1 MRRDARS
8 TRFYTH
14 THTQNHA
21 HLMHKHQ
28 SAWLLHHNIAK
39 TPYACR
45 MKFLGKYKRNTD
57 SIQFRLNI
65 VRGRHRTAHCT
76 IDAVTNS
83 IHNAMAEIY
92 EFLGWNNHVIV
103 LFVGIVHITCELCV
117 SLFFSLSLSMCVCV
131 CTHTGCNISQAIF
144 GLDSV
149 QFSIRFRYTGLCAFD
164 SCGFRIW
171 KVKH

>member
-1 MRRDARS
+1 MTIRFNRNGWFIRDDVSINSVSNADNAIFTLYIQCVETPVRHDS
-8 TRFYTH
+8 TRTH

-131 CTHTGCNISQAIF
+131 HAH
-144 GLDSV
+144 GL
-149 QFSIRFRYTGLCAFD
+149 
-164 SCGFRIW
+164 
-171 KVKH
+171 